1 MQALTI
7 LEDPMTADRV
17 LPRDEPG
24 QRLPGLLSDVKLAV
38 IEGGP
43 PGIAWPH
50 AGQASTALLGFLRS
64 RYLAAAPPS
73 EQLPPKE

>member
-1 MQALTI
+1 
-7 LEDPMTADRV
+7 
-17 LPRDEPG
+17 
-24 QRLPGLLSDVKLAV
+24 V

-50 AGQASTALLGFLRS
+50 AGQPSTALLGFLRS